1 LGFFTQEPLLT
12 LSKLANVKVFK
23 VVKHVKKRFK
33 NGRQVTETE
42 MVDEEIKLKW
52 SDRLWKGLLK
62 HYAKVME
69 GMIPIVSYHSPTH
82 RSRCQVF
89 CSIVQM
95 RYPTDKSQA
104 GIPVGGNA
112 INNFMT
118 PIIMVGIPK
127 WIRCPPSIMF
137 GL

>member
-23 VVKHVKKRFK
+23 VVKHVKKRIK
-33 NGRQVTETE
+33 NGRQVTVTE

-69 GMIPIVSYHSPTH
+69 GMIPIVSHY
-82 RSRCQVF
+82 
-89 CSIVQM
+89 
-95 RYPTDKSQA
+95 
-104 GIPVGGNA
+104 
-112 INNFMT
+112 
-118 PIIMVGIPK
+118 
-127 WIRCPPSIMF
+127 PPSHKPLFIRSSVQSF
-137 GL
+137 K